1 MRLPHW
7 LFHHLR
13 VASKNILKYKTDVF
27 LNKMIQFNS
36 SVYSDLEVHAA
47 ATGHFTKV
55 KLELL
60 PKSEM

>member
-1 MRLPHW
+1 
-7 LFHHLR
+7 
-13 VASKNILKYKTDVF
+13 
-27 LNKMIQFNS
+27 MIPFNS

-47 ATGHFTKV
+47 ATGQTELFTKV